1 MDKIIKKFKKLDKK
15 LQIMFFV
22 VSILF
27 LISIIIITQGLLLL
41 KNIETLL
48 RVLFL
53 VFIYISFFIFLFVS
67 ILLLFSKKNK
77 FYIGYS
83 VFTVIISILFI
94 VVSIYI
100 NKTYNIVD
108 NMNKKM
114 ITYSSSLVV
123 MKDTEFKNSKDFK
136 VGMISNEDDIEGNIL
151 ANKLLDKKKLD
162 KIDIKYYDNYL
173 EMLGDLYNET
183 ISGIL
188 ISSSYALSYSGY
200 DNYANIES
208 VTKIVYTYEE
218 DMENQDIKL
227 GTNKKLTEPFSILL
241 LGVDSQYDGLKANT
255 VFNGD
260 TMMLITFNPKT
271 LNTTV
276 FSIPRDT
283 YVPISCNG
291 NKSNKINSS
300 AVGGA
305 SCVINTIKNLTGIE
319 IDYYVK
325 INFKGVVDLVEA
337 LNGVEVDVPIKFCE
351 QDSNREFGSN
361 EICLDKGLQ
370 TLNGEQ
376 ALALSRHR
384 KTLITG
390 DFQRVQHQQLVV
402 EAIAKKAKTIRS
414 VNMLYDVLNAV
425 SNNIETNIDTGEILN
440 LYNVGKKMLFENN
453 ASINIEKTYLTGYDL
468 TMLIPGLGNVYTFQY
483 YEQSLKEIIK
493 AMKVNLGLEEPEMT
507 KTFNFSVNYTYEVP
521 VIGKKYY
528 SVVRNEALPSF
539 IGSSINY
546 LNTWALSRNI
556 TVNVKYITEGM
567 DGYDENKD
575 GIILTQNIQKGTLVS
590 TISSINVN
598 VIKVEKKEVTLDEED
613 IIVDDEEKDK
623 DTSNEENES
632 NINNVVSEDKE
643 NKDETNI
650 ETDENSNLNPDS
662 LDDVIENI
670 PVNKNEEIEDKV
682 ETDDTNS
689 EEEKNEDTSSEDDN
703 EDTLIEN

>member
-1 MDKIIKKFKKLDKK
+1 MDKILKKFKKLDKK
-15 LQIMFFV
+15 FQIMFLV
-22 VSILF
+22 VSVLF
-27 LISIIIITQGLLLL
+27 LISIIFITQGLLLL

-48 RVLFL
+48 RILFL
-53 VFIYISFFIFLFVS
+53 VFIYISFFIFLFIS

-83 VFTVIISILFI
+83 VFTIIISIVFI
-94 VVSIYI
+94 VVSVYI

-123 MKDTEFKNSKDFK
+123 MKDTDFKNNKDFI
-136 VGMISNEDDIEGNIL
+136 VGMINDEKDIEGNIL

-173 EMLGDLYNET
+173 EMLGDLYNKN
-183 ISGIL
+183 IGGIL
-188 ISSSYALSYSGY
+188 ISSNYVLSYSGY
-200 DNYANIES
+200 ENYTNIGND
-208 VTKIVYTYEE
+208 TKTIYTYEE

-241 LGVDSQYDGLKANT
+241 LGVDSEYDGLKANT

-271 LNTTV
+271 LNSTV

-283 YVPISCNG
+283 YVPIACNG

-351 QDSNREFGSN
+351 QNSNREFGNN

-402 EAIAKKAKTIRS
+402 EAMAKKAKSIRS
-414 VNMLYDVLNAV
+414 VGMLYDVLNAV
-425 SNNIETNIDTGEILN
+425 SNNIETNIDTSEILN

-483 YEQSLKEIIK
+483 YEESLKEIVK
-493 AMKVNLGLEEPEMT
+493 AMEINLGLKEPEMT
-507 KTFNFSVNYTYEVP
+507 KTFNFSVNYNYEVP
-521 VIGKKYY
+521 IIGKKYY

-539 IGSSINY
+539 VGSNINY

-556 TVNVKYITEGM
+556 KVNINYITEGM
-567 DGYDENKD
+567 DGYDEKKD
-575 GIILTQNIQKGTLVS
+575 GIITSQSVLKGTLVS

-598 VIKVEKKEVTLDEED
+598 VIKVEKKEVVIDKEDEVLNKEED
-613 IIVDDEEKDK
+613 N
-623 DTSNEENES
+623 NEE
-632 NINNVVSEDKE
+632 INNNTDL
-643 NKDETNI
+643 NKDNKE
-650 ETDENSNLNPDS
+650 DEIQDEDNNVENPDS
-662 LDDVIENI
+662 MDDVIENV
-670 PVNKNEEIEDKV
+670 PVNKEEEKEEEKV
-682 ETDDTNS
+682 ETDKT
-689 EEEKNEDTSSEDDN
+689 EENNKDDSM
-703 EDTLIEN
+703 DVDENKEN